1 MLKPATLQ
9 KVTFFHGC
17 FSLFL
22 NCINVT
28 KSRKA
33 SHISCSVVKMIYTE
47 HHTLIY
53 TENYD
58 FSSDTTVNMSQF
70 LLLFNNPV

>member
-1 MLKPATLQ
+1 
-9 KVTFFHGC
+9 
-17 FSLFL
+17 
-22 NCINVT
+22 
-28 KSRKA
+28 
-33 SHISCSVVKMIYTE
+33 MIYTE

-70 LLLFNNPV
+70 LLLFNSPV